1 MTERMSH
8 EAYVAMQRRRVAE
21 MARQILSGDLDALDG
36 SSQIA
41 ALRGEIEID
50 LDDDDIMA
58 FVGVMS
64 ETDHLPI
71 GAEAQNWSE
80 EALARKEP
88 DVRHARAWATDVVR
102 QPCVNLVSRFGD
114 V

>member
-8 EAYVAMQRRRVAE
+8 EEYVTMQRRRVVELAH
-21 MARQILSGDLDALDG
+21 QILSGEIDVLDG
-36 SSQIA
+36 SCQMVG
-41 ALRGEIEID
+41 LCGEIEID
-50 LDDDDIMA
+50 LNDEDWRA
-58 FVGVMS
+58 FILVDS

-71 GAEAQNWSE
+71 GAEAQNWSD

-88 DVRHARAWATDVVR
+88 DLRRASAWATDVVR
-102 QPCVNLVSRFGD
+102 EPCANLISRFAD